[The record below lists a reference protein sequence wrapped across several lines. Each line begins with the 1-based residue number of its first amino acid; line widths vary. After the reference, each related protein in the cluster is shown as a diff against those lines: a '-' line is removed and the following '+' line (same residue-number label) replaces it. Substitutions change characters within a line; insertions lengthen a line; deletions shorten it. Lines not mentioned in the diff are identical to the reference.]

1 MSLLRVHVKSRGHE
15 VWNVE
20 SGALKKQRACGE
32 ETWRH
37 WIVGAH
43 PSHKTRR
50 MGHPQDLRF
59 DCATKEPESD
69 PPPSYSGQGEGRA
82 LQRQGIALAEE
93 LTGFGRGNT
102 RVGGEAIEVVEARA
116 RGPRGEHRFAE
127 LSEALLEA
135 VERDAGEGIARGDG
149 AARAGIAALEMD
161 FADLEAHG
169 AALVFTEELVLPEGG
184 HAVNFKRGAEAQADF
199 VQGEPREPFA
209 YSLERSR
216 RNDRGSVGDGVVG
229 KTPGGIAHQDLL
241 LEIHAE
247 PFGRVIVSFGERE
260 GVHWNSAAVARNGK
274 RDAAQIR
281 SESGAD
287 QVNCGSALAIDP
299 AAIHG
304 IERPGA
310 VERQAAGRT
319 DARFAS
325 SDGVECFDGMEA
337 QIREARG

>member
-116 RGPRGEHRFAE
+116 RGPRGERRFAK
-127 LSEALLEA
+127 LSKALLEA
-135 VERDAGEGIARGDG
+135 IQRNARERIARWNG
-149 AARAGIAALEMD
+149 AARAGVAALEMD
-161 FADLEAHG
+161 FTDLEAHD
-169 AALVFTEELVLPEGG
+169 AALVFTEQPVFPEGG
-184 HAVNFKRGAEAQADF
+184 HAIDFERGAKAKPDF
-199 VQGEPREPFA
+199 VQGESWEPFA
-209 YSLERSR
+209 NGLQRSCR
-216 RNDRGSVGDGVVG
+216 DDRGSVSDRVVG
-229 KTPGGIAHQDLL
+229 KAAGRIAHQDLL

-247 PFGRVIVSFGERE
+247 PFGGVIVAFGERE

-274 RDAAQIR
+274 RDAAQIG
-281 SESGAD
+281 SESRAN
-287 QVNCGSALAIDP
+287 QMNHGSALAIDP